1 MKHAWKTLQVDK
13 NLFGNREEKKPLERI
28 ILKYIKNIYK
38 DNIKMYMEVGK
49 CDDIDWIYLAY
60 DMVHCGEHG
69 D

>member
-1 MKHAWKTLQVDK
+1 MKA
-13 NLFGNREEKKPLERI
+13 GR
-28 ILKYIKNIYK
+28 
-38 DNIKMYMEVGK
+38 